1 MTIRTDSSEWWEEGA
16 AVGRPDLETA
26 AEWQPTPE
34 EVEAAAITLSLEMIE
49 SMAEI
54 DTEVRVDPP
63 LESHQPAIETFL
75 IDEQVNIESEVMG
88 QFLTDEVEAALR
100 TLLPRDATV
109 LRLYFGL
116 DGGREHTLE
125 QIGELL
131 GITRERVRQLRE
143 RALKHLRAG
152 EVGRTLASFAA

>member
-1 MTIRTDSSEWWEEGA
+1 MIRTDSSEWWEEGA
-16 AVGRPDLETA
+16 ADDRPDLETVG
-26 AEWQPTPE
+26 WQPTPE

-49 SMAEI
+49 SLAEI
-54 DTEVRVDPP
+54 DTDVQVDPATDD
-63 LESHQPAIETFL
+63 HQPAIETFL
-75 IDEQVNIESEVMG
+75 IDEQVDVEAEVMG
-88 QFLTDEVEAALR
+88 QFVTDEVEAALR

-131 GITRERVRQLRE
+131 GITRERVRQLRQ
-143 RALKHLRAG
+143 RALKQLRAG